1 MHILIIN
8 RYSDDFADYA
18 KYLDHRLHAVSYVT
32 VAGHA
37 PMIPETSGHTE
48 IVADVS
54 DTDSVVVAAGLCH
67 RAAGRFDAVLAMSE
81 FDLLTAAQVR
91 EKFGCAGM
99 DTTATLLFRDKAR
112 MKAALA
118 GSGVGSPRFATVD
131 SLAEV
136 AAFAAGLAGPVVVKP
151 RSGAA
156 STGCH
161 VIAEGADVAAVL
173 GGLDLT
179 DYEAEEYLEGPIW
192 HIDGLRHQGKDTF
205 TLASRYLN
213 TCLGFTK
220 GQWLGSVVQEGPAA
234 ERARAVAARA
244 LDALRL
250 TDGPYHLELIEH
262 RDGFVFL
269 EVGARVGGGEI
280 PFTVRDVYGV
290 DLFAEWVRIVLGE
303 SPSTVP
309 AVRGGH
315 AGFLMFPEPVGHRLV
330 ARTSMLGEVP
340 HLYAEQ
346 LPEPGRVFTG
356 DGGYEEIL
364 GRFRY
369 RGPSPEAV
377 EQAIVRT
384 ASEYTY
390 ELEAV

>member
-1 MHILIIN
+1 MIIN
-8 RYSDDFADYA
+8 RYSDDFADYG
-18 KYLDHRLHAVSYVT
+18 KYLDHLRHTVSYVT
-32 VAGHA
+32 VAGHV
-37 PMIPETSGHTE
+37 PMIPEGAGHVET
-48 IVADVS
+48 VADVS
-54 DTDSVVVAAGLCH
+54 DADSVLVAAGLCH
-67 RAAGRFDAVLAMSE
+67 RAAGRFDAVLALSE

-99 DTTATLLFRDKAR
+99 DTAATLLFRDKAR

-118 GSGVGSPRFATVD
+118 ESGVRSPRFATVE
-131 SLAEV
+131 SVPEV
-136 AAFAAGLAGPVVVKP
+136 TAFAAALSGPVVVKP

-156 STGCH
+156 SAGC
-161 VIAEGADVAAVL
+161 VVLAEDDDATEVL

-179 DYEAEEYLEGPIW
+179 DHEVEEYVEGPIW
-192 HIDGLRHQGKDTF
+192 HVDGLRYEGEDVF
-205 TLASRYLN
+205 TLPSRYLN
-213 TCLGFTK
+213 TCLGFTQ
-220 GQWLGSVVQEGPAA
+220 GQWLGSVVQDGPAA
-234 ERARAVAARA
+234 ERAKALAAEA

-290 DLFAEWVRIVLGE
+290 DLFAEWVRIALGE
-303 SPSTVP
+303 RPSAVP
-309 AVRGGH
+309 AAPGVY

-330 ARTSMLGEVP
+330 ARSSMTDGIP

-346 LPEPGRVFTG
+346 LPDPGRAFTG

-369 RGPSPEAV
+369 RGPSPRAV
-377 EQAIVRT
+377 EQAVTRT
-384 ASEYTY
+384 AAEYAY
-390 ELEAV
+390 ELEAL